1 MQRISCNIAS
11 VTPLCD
17 TVFKVILTPEHPVQF
32 KAGQYLTVVMGEED
46 KRPFSIA
53 SSPVDGNQLE
63 LHIGASV
70 AESYAMQVI
79 DRLQQSDCIDVE
91 LPFGDAYL
99 RQQSDRPRLLVA
111 GGTGFSYINAIM
123 DTLIANGDTTTTFL
137 YWGCRDRE
145 AMYLAEKAN
154 AWAQQ
159 LPHLTFVPVF
169 DQAEEGARQ
178 GTVIDAICSDFV
190 GLGEYDIYIAG
201 RFEMA
206 GAAREAF
213 REHGVDEAH
222 LYGDAYAFMK

>member
-1 MQRISCNIAS
+1 MQRISCKIAS
-11 VTPLCD
+11 VTPFCD
-17 TVFKVILTPEHPVQF
+17 TVFKVILTPEQPVQF
-32 KAGQYLTVVMGEED
+32 KAGQYLTVVMDDED

-53 SSPVDGNQLE
+53 STPLDASQIE

-79 DRLQQSDCIDVE
+79 ERLQANDSIEVE
-91 LPFGDAYL
+91 LAFGDAVL
-99 RQQSDRPRLLVA
+99 RQESDRPRLLVA

-123 DTLIANGDTTTTFL
+123 ETLIAQGDTTTTFL
-137 YWGCRDRE
+137 YWGCRDRA
-145 AMYLAEKAN
+145 AMYLADKVQQ
-154 AWAQQ
+154 WAST

-169 DQAEEGARQ
+169 DQAVEGERQ
-178 GTVIDAICSDFV
+178 GTVIDAVCSDFV

-213 REHGVDEAH
+213 RQHGVNEAH